1 MGSHVNVTAL
11 NEVDFFWALFREGP
25 PLAAAAGGVAA
36 TVYYRREA
44 VMITRKKLFDDATL
58 AVSVLDA
65 LPADCEGL
73 ALE

>member
-1 MGSHVNVTAL
+1 M
-11 NEVDFFWALFREGP
+11 
-25 PLAAAAGGVAA
+25 AAAAGGVAA